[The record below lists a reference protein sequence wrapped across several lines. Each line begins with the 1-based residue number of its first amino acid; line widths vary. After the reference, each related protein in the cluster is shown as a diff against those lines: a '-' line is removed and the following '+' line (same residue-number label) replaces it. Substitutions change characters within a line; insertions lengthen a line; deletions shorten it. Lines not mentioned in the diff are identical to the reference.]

1 MFEKNKFYK
10 LIPRNLANCGR
21 RKRAITEKELDRLG
35 FLKKDILPSRKV
47 TDRIWYL
54 VLEMKTLLLQTDVT
68 EDLEADEGD
77 EKEGR
82 VLNYWMTTTTTVT
95 SHSYTVTSTFASL
108 LCTYDGFT
116 YATCGR

>member
-1 MFEKNKFYK
+1 M
-10 LIPRNLANCGR
+10 
-21 RKRAITEKELDRLG
+21 
-35 FLKKDILPSRKV
+35 